1 MAHGKPTKL
10 KILKLR
16 TAANKR
22 EQWQVNQLERQAQ
35 IVRGR
40 HAKISL
46 QIGHDLYTATRSQL
60 L

>member
-10 KILKLR
+10 KVLKFR
-16 TAANKR
+16 TAVNERELWEVKR
-22 EQWQVNQLERQAQ
+22 LERQEQ
-35 IVRGR
+35 IARGR
-40 HAKISL
+40 HAKVSL